1 MSYQVLARKWRPRI
15 FAEMAGQQHVL
26 QALINALD
34 NDRLHHAY
42 LFTGTRGVGK
52 TTIARILSKCLNC
65 EAGVSSV
72 PCGECSACNEINE
85 GRFVDLIEVDAASRT
100 GVDDMRDLLD
110 NVQYTPARGR
120 YKIYLIDEVHMLSKN
135 SFAALLKTLEEP
147 PPHVK
152 FLFATTD
159 PQKLPITVLSRCLQ
173 FNLKNLSPERITEHL
188 QFVLGEEKV
197 PHEEAGI
204 WSLARAADGSMRD
217 ALSLTDQAI
226 GHGGGKINEADVS
239 SMLGTIERS
248 YVVDICKALSVGSG
262 TELLAAIARM
272 AEQSPDYDA
281 ALVDVLSIW
290 HQVAIVQTVPEG
302 IDKGLANYSDVLSLS
317 TEVSREDVQLF
328 YQICLMGRKDLQLS
342 ADAKSGFEMVMLR
355 ALAFRPQNS
364 PRGPALASS
373 GPTASST
380 PTPDTSTASPVPPE
394 VEPSVKKSKAQV
406 EEDRPPWEPLH
417 SEQKPLADK
426 KPLVDL
432 TNKEPLASPNKEQ
445 EPSANKEIGSLT
457 PIFNKKPPASINEEP
472 SATLKEEPSA
482 SLKEE
487 PSASLNRE
495 VEPSAYSNEE
505 PSAIANE
512 EPSAIFKEPSASPNK
527 EIPLQEFTPDNWIQ
541 LRKQLTIVASLGEIA
556 SHCLYLGRSGSELR
570 FMIDS
575 NHNSLYDDAHQAQF
589 SEALSA
595 YFKTPVSVE
604 ISLGVAEQETPRAA
618 NLREKSERLAEAVE
632 TLNSDPAVIKFKQLF
647 DGAVDERSVR
657 PID

>member
-34 NDRLHHAY
+34 NNRLHHAY

-72 PCGECSACNEINE
+72 PCGDCSACNEINE

-188 QFVLGEEKV
+188 QFVLGEEKI
-197 PHEEAGI
+197 PFEEAGI

-226 GHGGGKINEADVS
+226 GHGGGQINEADVS

-248 YVVDICKALSVGSG
+248 FVVDICKALSAGSG
-262 TELLAAIARM
+262 PDLLAAIARM

-281 ALVDVLSIW
+281 ALADVLSVW
-290 HQVAIVQTVPEG
+290 HQVAIVQTVPEAL
-302 IDKGLANYSDVLSLS
+302 DKGLANYSEVLALS
-317 TEVSREDVQLF
+317 AQVSREDVQLF

-373 GPTASST
+373 SNQATGTAPTSASSNAAT
-380 PTPDTSTASPVPPE
+380 VKTTVATPVPPE
-394 VEPSVKKSKAQV
+394 VEPSVKKSEALV
-406 EEDRPPWEPLH
+406 EEDRPPWEPLVA
-417 SEQKPLADK
+417 EVNEKPAAFSNREH
-426 KPLVDL
+426 L
-432 TNKEPLASPNKEQ
+432 TSRN
-445 EPSANKEIGSLT
+445 
-457 PIFNKKPPASINEEP
+457 
-472 SATLKEEPSA
+472 
-482 SLKEE
+482 EE
-487 PSASLNRE
+487 PSASLNKGQ
-495 VEPSAYSNEE
+495 EPSASSN
-505 PSAIANE
+505 
-512 EPSAIFKEPSASPNK
+512 KEPSASLNK
-527 EIPLQEFTPDNWIQ
+527 GQEPSASFHKAIPLQSFTPDNWIQ

-556 SHCLYLGRSGSELR
+556 SHCLYLGRSGSTLR
-570 FMIDS
+570 FLIDS
-575 NHNSLYDDAHQAQF
+575 GHNSLYDDAHQAQF
-589 SEALSA
+589 SEALSD

-632 TLNSDPAVIKFKQLF
+632 TLNNDPAVLKFKQLF
-647 DGAVDERSVR
+647 DGTVDERSVR

>member
-197 PHEEAGI
+197 PFEEAGL

-226 GHGGGKINEADVS
+226 GHGGGQVNEADVS

-248 YVVDICKALSVGSG
+248 YVIDICKALASGSG
-262 TELLAAIARM
+262 SEILAAIARM
-272 AEQSPDYDA
+272 AEQAPDYDM
-281 ALVDVLSIW
+281 ALADVLSIW
-290 HQVAIVQTVPEG
+290 HQVAIVQTVPEAL
-302 IDKGLANYSDVLSLS
+302 DKGLANYSEVLALS
-317 TEVSREDVQLF
+317 AQVSREDVQLF
-328 YQICLMGRKDLQLS
+328 YQICLLGRKDLQLS

-364 PRGPALASS
+364 PRGPALNTSGQAAAATPVPAPVAPEASK
-373 GPTASST
+373 A
-380 PTPDTSTASPVPPE
+380 TSVPPE
-394 VEPSVKKSKAQV
+394 VEPSVKKSEAQV
-406 EEDRPPWEPLH
+406 AEDMPPWEPQV
-417 SEQKPLADK
+417 EAQKPL
-426 KPLVDL
+426 V
-432 TNKEPLASPNKEQ
+432 S
-445 EPSANKEIGSLT
+445 
-457 PIFNKKPPASINEEP
+457 EEP
-472 SATLKEEPSA
+472 SAFPNSA
-482 SLKEE
+482 
-487 PSASLNRE
+487 
-495 VEPSAYSNEE
+495 
-505 PSAIANE
+505 
-512 EPSAIFKEPSASPNK
+512 FPNK
-527 EIPLQEFTPDNWIQ
+527 EASASSNKELSVDAATIPLQDFSPENWIE
-541 LRKQLTIVASLGEIA
+541 LRKQLSIVASLGEIA
-556 SHCLYLGRSGSELR
+556 SHCLYLGRSGTALR
-570 FMIDS
+570 FLIDS
-575 NHNSLYDDAHQAQF
+575 GHNSLYDDPHQEQF
-589 SEALSA
+589 SEALSD
-595 YFKTPVSVE
+595 YFKTPVTVE

-632 TLNSDPAVIKFKQLF
+632 TLNNDPAVVKFKQLF
-647 DGAVDERSVR
+647 DGGVDERSVQ

>member
-197 PHEEAGI
+197 PFEEAGL

-226 GHGGGKINEADVS
+226 GHGGGQVNEADVS

-248 YVVDICKALSVGSG
+248 YVIDICKALASGSG
-262 TELLAAIARM
+262 SEILAAIARM
-272 AEQSPDYDA
+272 AEQAPDYDM
-281 ALVDVLSIW
+281 ALADVLSIW
-290 HQVAIVQTVPEG
+290 HQVAIVQTVPEAL
-302 IDKGLANYSDVLSLS
+302 DKGLANYSEVLALS
-317 TEVSREDVQLF
+317 AQVSREDVQLF
-328 YQICLMGRKDLQLS
+328 YQICLLGRKDLQLS

-364 PRGPALASS
+364 PRGPALNTSGQAAAATPVPAPVAPEASK
-373 GPTASST
+373 A
-380 PTPDTSTASPVPPE
+380 TSVPPE
-394 VEPSVKKSKAQV
+394 VEPSVKKSEAQV
-406 EEDRPPWEPLH
+406 AEDMPPWEPQV
-417 SEQKPLADK
+417 EAQKPL
-426 KPLVDL
+426 V
-432 TNKEPLASPNKEQ
+432 S
-445 EPSANKEIGSLT
+445 
-457 PIFNKKPPASINEEP
+457 
-472 SATLKEEPSA
+472 EEPSA
-482 SLKEE
+482 SPSKEA
-487 PSASLNRE
+487 SA
-495 VEPSAYSNEE
+495 
-505 PSAIANE
+505 
-512 EPSAIFKEPSASPNK
+512 FPNK
-527 EIPLQEFTPDNWIQ
+527 EASASSNKELSVDAATIPLQDFSPENWIE
-541 LRKQLTIVASLGEIA
+541 LRKQLSIVASLGEIA
-556 SHCLYLGRSGSELR
+556 SHCLYLGRSGTALR
-570 FMIDS
+570 FLIDS
-575 NHNSLYDDAHQAQF
+575 GHNSLYDDPHQEQF
-589 SEALSA
+589 SEALSD
-595 YFKTPVSVE
+595 YFKTPVTVE
-604 ISLGVAEQETPRAA
+604 ISLGVAEHETPRAA

-632 TLNSDPAVIKFKQLF
+632 TLNNDPAVVKFKQLF
-647 DGAVDERSVR
+647 DGGVDERSVQ